1 MKHRYIPIFL
11 CAALAVGAMTG
22 CSSSSDDT
30 QEQTA
35 EETTDETTDETAD
48 DSTDETA
55 ETEPVIYENEDLN
68 FSAEL
73 PELLKD
79 CMYVEVSET
88 TAYDDTINIVKVYY
102 QGEKSDQ
109 NIFTFEE
116 MDQAVWDS
124 IQAEGGPVG
133 TELGVSSSG
142 RVVVLNSMQSN
153 PFEEGTDDYDKL
165 NDIFDQMD
173 IISETFTFLD
183 E

>member
-1 MKHRYIPIFL
+1 
-11 CAALAVGAMTG
+11 
-22 CSSSSDDT
+22 
-30 QEQTA
+30 
-35 EETTDETTDETAD
+35 
-48 DSTDETA
+48 
-55 ETEPVIYENEDLN
+55 
-68 FSAEL
+68 
-73 PELLKD
+73 
-79 CMYVEVSET
+79 
-88 TAYDDTINIVKVYY
+88 
-102 QGEKSDQ
+102 
-109 NIFTFEE
+109 

>member
-35 EETTDETTDETAD
+35 EETTDETADETAD

-73 PELLKD
+73 PGLLKD
-79 CMYVEVSET
+79 CMYVEGSET
-88 TAYDDTINIVKVYY
+88 TAYDDTINIV
-102 QGEKSDQ
+102 
-109 NIFTFEE
+109 
-116 MDQAVWDS
+116 
-124 IQAEGGPVG
+124 
-133 TELGVSSSG
+133 
-142 RVVVLNSMQSN
+142 NS
-153 PFEEGTDDYDKL
+153 P
-165 NDIFDQMD
+165 I
-173 IISETFTFLD
+173 
-183 E
+183 